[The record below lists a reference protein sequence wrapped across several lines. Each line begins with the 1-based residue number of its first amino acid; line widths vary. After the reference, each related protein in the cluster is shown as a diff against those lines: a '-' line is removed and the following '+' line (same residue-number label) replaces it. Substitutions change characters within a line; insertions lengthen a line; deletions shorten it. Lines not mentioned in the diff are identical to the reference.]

1 MKKLRLSLMANKV
14 CYLVDSEPNKKGFT
28 KIKYINEKFINDVLG
43 DSEELKRQYNAAG
56 GKQSR
61 QSAVNTLQTLRAAGL
76 IKQ

>member
-1 MKKLRLSLMANKV
+1 M
-14 CYLVDSEPNKKGFT
+14 CYLVDSEPNKKGIT
-28 KIKYINEKFINDVLG
+28 KIQYINEKFINDVLG
-43 DSEELKRQYNAAG
+43 DNEELKSQYNAAG